1 TLRGTLVMA
10 QVAVTLV
17 LLVGAG
23 LLAKSLWALMHVPP
37 GFRSD
42 HVLTARVT
50 LPRARYADQ
59 PRVAA
64 FQNALFERLRGLS
77 GVVSAGATAYL
88 PLSGDDNGWAFFIE
102 GRPPLPVGV
111 YIVAKYRAVSDGYF
125 GA

>member
-1 TLRGTLVMA
+1 

-23 LLAKSLWALMHVPP
+23 LMARSLWALVRVPP
-37 GFRSD
+37 GFRPD

-50 LPRARYADQ
+50 LPRARYANA
-59 PRVAA
+59 PAVAA
-64 FQNALFERLRGLS
+64 FQGALFERLRGLP
-77 GVVSAGATAYL
+77 GVVAAGATAYL

-111 YIVAKYRAVSDGYF
+111 YNMAKYRAVSDGCF
-125 GA
+125 TTLGMPLV